1 MIFLYKQN
9 FTVKKLTDYTEIWVL
24 KIMADK
30 NERKVAKLT

>member
-30 NERKVAKLT
+30 TKEKLQN